1 MAHVVGSGTSQVG
14 ATDGVAV
21 VPAEAIPG
29 RIAARIDRLPLTRVQ
44 WELAILTQIAWGLII
59 VDTDGI
65 AGRLYP
71 FVWAPQQLLTVVEYG
86 VIQALEVGLGVLL
99 GAFIMGQV
107 SDRFGRRP
115 AMLLAALLAGVFVWP
130 FAFVNSFWGLVVLSV
145 LSTLG
150 VGAIVATHAVYIS
163 EVVSP
168 QVRNKVML
176 GSQAVTALITVLSGL
191 LAFWLIPGQWQVYVY
206 VMAAMQ
212 LFVLLPLL
220 WWRLPESPRW
230 LEAHGRNADA
240 ERAVAILEKRCERD
254 TREPLPEPDRTP
266 RPVVPAAGRGAW
278 RELFTNPVYRPRTLI
293 TLAAWFLG
301 YAGIVYGAPSFA
313 AVYMANHGAS
323 AQFVFGLITIAGLV
337 RFAAFIG
344 NAQLGE
350 RIERRD
356 VIFALA
362 LLFSVSW
369 VVMFFVP
376 TLPVMALFYTLG
388 SIGGGLWLFNMY
400 NYTAVSFPTRMR
412 SMAFSWTDGLGH
424 LGAWGGITL
433 SGVLFLIGP
442 NHLGWIL
449 FMVVPGALIPSLLIR
464 LWGIRQ
470 RSAILEQVS
479 T

>member
-1 MAHVVGSGTSQVG
+1 VSDVARAGAPQIGVSDQVG
-14 ATDGVAV
+14 VAR
-21 VPAEAIPG
+21 PAAAVPG
-29 RIAARIDRLPLTRVQ
+29 RIAARIDRLPLTPVQ

-71 FVWAPQQLLTVVEYG
+71 FVWAPQNLITTVEYG
-86 VIQALEVGLGVLL
+86 IIQALEVGLGVLI
-99 GAFIMGQV
+99 GAFVMGLF

-130 FAFVNSFWGLVVLSV
+130 FAFVTSFWGLVVLSV

-150 VGAIVATHAVYIS
+150 VGAIVATHAVYLS
-163 EVVSP
+163 EIVSP
-168 QVRNKVML
+168 EVRNRVL
-176 GSQAVTALITVLSGL
+176 LRSQGTTALITVVSGL
-191 LAFWLIPGQWQVYVY
+191 LAFWLIPGHWQWYVY
-206 VMAAMQ
+206 LMAVSQ
-212 LFVLLPLL
+212 LLVLLPLL
-220 WWRLPESPRW
+220 AWRLPESPRW
-230 LEAHGRNADA
+230 LEARGRHAEA
-240 ERAVAILEKRCERD
+240 ERAVEVLERRCQRYL
-254 TREPLPEPDRTP
+254 REPLPEPDP
-266 RPVVPAAGRGAW
+266 QPHPVVQAGRGAW
-278 RELFTNPVYRPRTLI
+278 RELFTSPRYRPRTLV

-323 AQFVFGLITIAGLV
+323 PQFVFLLITVAGII
-337 RFAAFIG
+337 RFGAFLA

-350 RIERRD
+350 RVERRE

-369 VVMFFVP
+369 VVIYFVP
-376 TLPVMALFYTLG
+376 TLPVMAVFYTLG

-400 NYTAVSFPTRMR
+400 NYTAVAFPTRMR
-412 SMAFSWTDGLGH
+412 SMAFSWTDGLAH

-433 SGVLFLIGP
+433 SGVLFLTGP
-442 NHLGWIL
+442 NHLGWFL
-449 FMVVPGALIPSLLIR
+449 FMIVPGALIPSLLIR
-464 LWGIRQ
+464 FWGVRQ
-470 RSAILEQVS
+470 RRAVLEQVS